1 MIKDGA
7 RTRKDTL
14 QIIFLIIWIAYCSL
28 AGKKMIENQGIIG
41 KNLGIIEKEQETE
54 KRILSLEISTA
65 S

>member
-1 MIKDGA
+1 
-7 RTRKDTL
+7 
-14 QIIFLIIWIAYCSL
+14 
-28 AGKKMIENQGIIG
+28 MIENQGIIG